1 MNNNNTQINQE
12 IDISYTR
19 AEVSSKM
26 EEIINILEE
35 NNNEEWP
42 HDEVNE
48 LTQHL
53 IHLKQL
59 TKNLPKNSE
68 YKVR

>member
-1 MNNNNTQINQE
+1 MDTQTNQE

-19 AEVSSKM
+19 AEASSKM
-26 EEIINILEE
+26 EEIINLLEE

-48 LTQHL
+48 LTQLL

-59 TKNLPKNSE
+59 TKSLPSNSE
-68 YKVR
+68 YKTK